1 MHVGEKIKK
10 LRTAKLMTQSELV
23 GGEITRNMLSR
34 IENGAAQPSM
44 ATIKYIASRLNVSAG
59 FLLAEEEDE
68 ILYFKS
74 VEISNIKKA
83 YANKDYALCRQMCL
97 NSEWRDDELFLILA
111 ECTLRVGIEVFS
123 HGNLHKAAEIFDEAK
138 EYCAST
144 IYNTDVIK
152 ARVQSYFSYM
162 NYISPMLDTDF
173 SDDGEDAKML
183 YMCDE
188 FSVYSDLFLIGETQ
202 GYKNIPYV
210 DDKLSLIRKGSS
222 YEMHIR
228 AKLLM
233 EENEYEKGHEILHE
247 LLFGDDYEIPEPM
260 LYFVFGDL
268 EICCKEINDFKGAYD
283 FSKSKI
289 DLMQKL
295 LS

>member
-1 MHVGEKIKK
+1 MHIGEKIKR

-44 ATIKYIASRLNVSAG
+44 ATIKYIAERLNVSPG

-68 ILYFKS
+68 ILYLKS

-83 YANKDYALCRQMCL
+83 YVNKDYSLCREMCI
-97 NSEWRDDELFLILA
+97 NSEWRDDELLLILA
-111 ECTLRVGIEVFS
+111 ESTLYVAIEVFS
-123 HGNLHKAAEIFDEAK
+123 HGNLHKASELFDMVID
-138 EYCAST
+138 YCEQT
-144 IYNTDVIK
+144 IYNTDIIM
-152 ARVQSYFSYM
+152 AQAQGYFNYM
-162 NYISPMLDTDF
+162 SYISPTLDSNL
-173 SDDGEDAKML
+173 SDISEL
-183 YMCDE
+183 SRLPFVCDE
-188 FSVYSDLFLIGETQ
+188 FLVYAKLFLSGEAQ
-202 GYKNIPYV
+202 GYKNISD
-210 DDKLSLIRKGSS
+210 DDKMSFLQSGSS
-222 YEMHIR
+222 YEMHIK
-228 AKLLM
+228 AKSLM
-233 EENEYEKGHEILHE
+233 EDNEYENAHSILYE
-247 LLFGDDYEIPEPM
+247 LLLNDSYEMPEPM

>member
-1 MHVGEKIKK
+1 MHIGEKIKR

-44 ATIKYIASRLNVSAG
+44 ATIQYIAARLNVSPG

-68 ILYFKS
+68 ILYLKS

-83 YANKDYALCRQMCL
+83 YVNKDYSLCREMCV
-97 NSEWRDDELFLILA
+97 NSEWRDDELLLILA
-111 ECTLRVGIEVFS
+111 ESTLYVAIEVFS
-123 HGNLHKAAEIFDEAK
+123 HGNLHKASELFDIAIECC
-138 EYCAST
+138 EQT
-144 IYNTDVIK
+144 IYNTDVIM
-152 ARVQSYFSYM
+152 AQAQGYFSYM
-162 NYISPMLDTDF
+162 SYISPTLDSNLSDINELSRLPFICDDF
-173 SDDGEDAKML
+173 
-183 YMCDE
+183 
-188 FSVYSDLFLIGETQ
+188 FVYASLFLLGEEQ
-202 GYKNIPYV
+202 GYKNISANN
-210 DDKLSLIRKGSS
+210 DKLSLLQSGSS
-222 YEMHIR
+222 YEMHIK
-228 AKLLM
+228 AKALM
-233 EENEYEKGHEILHE
+233 EDKEYENAHSILYE
-247 LLFGDDYEIPEPM
+247 LLLNDNYEMPEPM
-260 LYFVFGDL
+260 LYFIFGDL